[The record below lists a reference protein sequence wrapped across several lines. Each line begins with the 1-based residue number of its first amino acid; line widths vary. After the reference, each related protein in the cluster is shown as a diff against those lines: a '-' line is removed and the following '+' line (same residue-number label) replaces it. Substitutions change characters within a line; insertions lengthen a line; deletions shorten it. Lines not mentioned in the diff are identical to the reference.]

1 MTGAAAYQFEFISG
15 ELCLDFANTL
25 GNRTDPERRAEH
37 LNGYDDLVIWAEQS
51 GTLSPADAER
61 LRTIAGRRPQLAAR
75 TFTRAIALREAI
87 YDVGSAQAAG
97 RSIPAGSL
105 DAISR
110 EAAIAATHRRFGYQP
125 RTGFGWE
132 WEAAE
137 DALDRPIWPI
147 APSATDLLTSP
158 RIEFLREC
166 ALETCGWL
174 FLDTSRNRTRRWC
187 DMRTCGNRAKVR
199 RFYQRARQGA

>member
-1 MTGAAAYQFEFISG
+1 V
-15 ELCLDFANTL
+15 
-25 GNRTDPERRAEH
+25 R
-37 LNGYDDLVIWAEQS
+37 
-51 GTLSPADAER
+51 
-61 LRTIAGRRPQLAAR
+61 RRPQLGAR

-87 YDVGSAQAAG
+87 YDVCSAQAAG
-97 RSIPAGSL
+97 RTIPAGSL
-105 DAISR
+105 DVISQ
-110 EAAIAATHRRFGYQP
+110 ELAIAATHRRSGYQS

-132 WEAAE
+132 WQPAE
-137 DALDRPIWPI
+137 EALDRPLWPVAI
-147 APSATDLLTSP
+147 SATDLLTSH

-199 RFYQRARQGA
+199 RFYARARKGA